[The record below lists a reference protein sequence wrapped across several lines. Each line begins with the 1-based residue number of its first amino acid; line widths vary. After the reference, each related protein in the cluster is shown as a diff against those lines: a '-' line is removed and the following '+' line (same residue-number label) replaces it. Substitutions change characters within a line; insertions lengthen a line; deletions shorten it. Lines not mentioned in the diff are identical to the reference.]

1 LSPRN
6 LVKLA
11 QATPPWASCIAICA
25 KSRRLYICGLFD
37 QEIHHRNALNRE
49 GSSRFL
55 RPGLFQLEVTGV
67 GSLAI
72 YDNRKLIATLNQN
85 AVVRTF
91 HDVLNAG
98 PVAKIL
104 SRFSDNIQSEVHDLL
119 ADEMPS
125 QAIDAYWGQNAR
137 DLIAETLSRILLNIK
152 RLRHGGAIL
161 ITPSE
166 RFDELNVKYQLD
178 YYKAERV
185 IAQHIAS
192 SNLKLFH
199 RRNDSE

>member
-1 LSPRN
+1 MISLQASPP
-6 LVKLA
+6 
-11 QATPPWASCIAICA
+11 QT
-25 KSRRLYICGLFD
+25 
-37 QEIHHRNALNRE
+37 
-49 GSSRFL
+49 
-55 RPGLFQLEVTGV
+55 
-67 GSLAI
+67 
-72 YDNRKLIATLNQN
+72 
-85 AVVRTF
+85 
-91 HDVLNAG
+91 
-98 PVAKIL
+98 
-104 SRFSDNIQSEVHDLL
+104 
-119 ADEMPS
+119 
-125 QAIDAYWGQNAR
+125 IDAYWGQNAR
-137 DLIAETLSRILLNIK
+137 DLIAETLSRILLNIR